1 MSHHQGDDDSVNTED
16 DQDTACLAEFR
27 RISQTIADTDAK
39 RERLRVEAEPPP
51 EECGEFYVPL
61 VAEVKR
67 LAIEF
72 DAIEMP
78 GAFSKERNDKLK
90 KDVRNVGMALHKLN
104 GVGFMRLTLDLYV
117 SKSGGLHRCFDAG
130 WDGIGDWAW

>member
-1 MSHHQGDDDSVNTED
+1 MAQAAASPMNTEED
-16 DQDTACLAEFR
+16 EDAALLARMR

-51 EECGEFYVPL
+51 EELPECYVPL

-72 DAIEMP
+72 NAIELP
-78 GAFSKERNDKLK
+78 GAFTKERNDKLN
-90 KDVRNVGMALHKLN
+90 KDVRNVGIALHALD
-104 GVGFMRLTLDLYV
+104 GVDLMRMTLDLYV

-130 WDGIGDWAW
+130 FDGIGDWNW

>member
-1 MSHHQGDDDSVNTED
+1 MDDSTNTEVY
-16 DQDTACLAEFR
+16 QDTAFLTEFW
-27 RISQTIADTDAK
+27 RISQTIADTDAE

-51 EECGEFYVPL
+51 DEFGEFYVPL

-72 DAIEMP
+72 DAIELP

-90 KDVRNVGMALHKLN
+90 KDARNVGIALHKIS
-104 GVGFMRLTLDLYV
+104 GVDFMRLTLDLYV
-117 SKSGGLHRCFDAG
+117 SKSGGLHGCFDRN
-130 WDGIGDWAW
+130 WDGIGDWK

>member
-1 MSHHQGDDDSVNTED
+1 MNDVDDSVNTED
-16 DQDTACLAEFR
+16 GQWDAARLAAFR

-78 GAFSKERNDKLK
+78 GAFSKERNDKLN
-90 KDVRNVGMALHKLN
+90 KDVRNVGMALHKIN

>member
-1 MSHHQGDDDSVNTED
+1 MNDDGDSVNMFD
-16 DQDTACLAEFR
+16 DQDTACLAELR
-27 RISQTIADTDAK
+27 RISQTIAHTDAK
-39 RERLRVEAEPPP
+39 RERLRAEAEPPP
-51 EECGEFYVPL
+51 EEYGEFYVPL

-67 LAIEF
+67 LATEF

-78 GAFSKERNDKLK
+78 GAFSKARNDKLK
-90 KDVRNVGMALHKLN
+90 KDVRNVGIALHKHN
-104 GVGFMRLTLDLYV
+104 GADFMRLTLDLYV